1 MGGAGGGMEGGGMGG
16 CDMGGGL
23 GGGGGGGTGG
33 AGEEGLSMAPMFKSM
48 VLVSMTALVA
58 IGFKVGIAYKDLQAQ
73 DHRIQCSAVTAL

>member
-1 MGGAGGGMEGGGMGG
+1 MIR
-16 CDMGGGL
+16 
-23 GGGGGGGTGG
+23 GGGTGG
-33 AGEEGLSMAPMFKSM
+33 EIEEGLSMAPMFKSM